1 MWLLQ
6 PDRHKHGPLL
16 IEMLQDIIPTSNTN
30 IQKIIFAHYRI
41 DRIIKWFQKNI
52 KLFIYG
58 KFNTMDLALICEL
71 KIFFWYYLWI
81 GICKEFQERTF
92 IIKQQLIFIQ
102 PRILGYNQINV
113 NYFTT
118 LKTTNCYCNQNIA
131 SSIILFHCTGV
142 TTRSLICDRTF
153 ISCSVCK

>member
-41 DRIIKWFQKNI
+41 
-52 KLFIYG
+52 IYG

-81 GICKEFQERTF
+81 GIHKEFQERTF

-102 PRILGYNQINV
+102 PRILEHNQINV